1 MVFAAPR
8 DGFARL
14 TAGFAEPRVVFARER
29 VYFAAPPPDIA
40 APTDDI
46 AAGAAGFAAPTAAFA
61 RATECFVLGEDEVVR
76 QFLASLLSSAAA
88 IDKLVERSFCLQAVE
103 QSGMFITRQ
112 FEKPGFFTTGAGEDF
127 FFEQRP

>member
-14 TAGFAEPRVVFARER
+14 TAGFAVPTVVFARETEC
-29 VYFAAPPPDIA
+29 FATPPPDIA

-76 QFLASLLSSAAA
+76 QFLAPLLSSAAA
-88 IDKLVERSFCLQAVE
+88 IDKLVERSFCLRAVE
-103 QSGMFITRQ
+103 QSSMFITRQ

-127 FFEQRP
+127 FFEQPP